1 MSSSCTIEKTLSGD
15 ANIIYEK
22 ILYLQ
27 RELEKRGL
35 NVEITNKNEEKNDRY
50 NLPENN
56 TGNLS
61 IPKFSSPKFSS
72 PNFSSP
78 NFSSP
83 SIPKVDVFG
92 RLSSRLDNIKFNST
106 NITYDP
112 NDITKPYI
120 RFKEVMDRV
129 LVGGRVMMDYKIR
142 SVIISI
148 KVE

>member
-1 MSSSCTIEKTLSGD
+1 MSTSCTIEKTLSGD
-15 ANIIYEK
+15 AEIIYEK

-61 IPKFSSPKFSS
+61 IPSFSSPKFSS
-72 PNFSSP
+72 P
-78 NFSSP
+78 
-83 SIPKVDVFG
+83 SIPKLDVFG
-92 RLSSRLDNIKFNST
+92 RLSNRLDNIKINSNNT
-106 NITYDP
+106 TYDP
-112 NDITKPYI
+112 NAITKPYA
-120 RFKEVMDRV
+120 RFKEGMDRV
-129 LVGGRVMMDYKIR
+129 LVGGRVLMDYKIR
-142 SVIISI
+142 SIIISI